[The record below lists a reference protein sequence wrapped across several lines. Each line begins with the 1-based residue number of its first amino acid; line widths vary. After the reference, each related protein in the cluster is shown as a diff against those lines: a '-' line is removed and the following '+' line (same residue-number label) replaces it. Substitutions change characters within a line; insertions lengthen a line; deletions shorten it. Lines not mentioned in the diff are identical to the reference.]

1 MIEDR
6 LLIWRFKVGDKA
18 ALARIYE
25 KYKIDLL
32 RIATGLLNETSVA
45 EDIVHDVFVTFAQ
58 SSDKL
63 KLGGNLKGFLVTCV
77 ANRARNS
84 KRREHCRQVVGLNE
98 MEPMISDSDKPERWI
113 MHNEELDTLNNA
125 MAQLPYSQREVVV
138 LHVQGG
144 MTFKA
149 IAQSQSV
156 SINTVQSRY
165 RYGLDK
171 LRSLLNS
178 EVEK

>member
-1 MIEDR
+1 MVEDK
-6 LLIWRFKVGDKA
+6 LLIWKFKCGDKA
-18 ALARIYE
+18 ALARVYE

-32 RIATGLLNETSVA
+32 RIATGLLNEKSVA

-58 SSDKL
+58 SSDRL
-63 KLGGNLKGFLVTCV
+63 KLNGNLKGYLVTSV
-77 ANRARNS
+77 ANRVRNS
-84 KRREHCRQVVGLNE
+84 KKARQRRQIVSIDEANPVTQ
-98 MEPMISDSDKPERWI
+98 DSDKPERWI
-113 MHNEELDTLNNA
+113 THSEELDRLNNA
-125 MAQLPYSQREVVV
+125 MAQLPYNQREVLI

-144 MTFKA
+144 MKFRA
-149 IAQSQSV
+149 IAKSQNV

-178 EVEK
+178 GV

>member
-1 MIEDR
+1 MIEDK
-6 LLIWRFKVGDKA
+6 LLIWRFKSGDKS

-45 EDIVHDVFVTFAQ
+45 EDVVHDVFVNFAQ
-58 SSDKL
+58 SSEKL
-63 KLGGNLKGFLVTCV
+63 KLGGNLKGYLITCV
-77 ANRARNS
+77 ANHARNN
-84 KRREHCRQVVGLNE
+84 KRAGQRRPTFSLDET
-98 MEPMISDSDKPERWI
+98 EPLISDSNKPERWI
-113 MHNEELDTLNNA
+113 MRSEELDELNSA
-125 MAQLPYSQREVVV
+125 MAQLPYPQREVVV

-144 MTFKA
+144 MRFKA
-149 IAQSQSV
+149 IAKSQSV
-156 SINTVQSRY
+156 SINTAQSRY

>member
-1 MIEDR
+1 M
-6 LLIWRFKVGDKA
+6 
-18 ALARIYE
+18 
-25 KYKIDLL
+25 
-32 RIATGLLNETSVA
+32 
-45 EDIVHDVFVTFAQ
+45 HDVFVAFTQ

-63 KLGGNLKGFLVTCV
+63 RLSGNLKGYLITCV
-77 ANRARNS
+77 ANHDRNNRRAQQ
-84 KRREHCRQVVGLNE
+84 RRQGVGLDGV
-98 MEPMISDSDKPERWI
+98 EPVMSDSDKPERWI
-113 MHNEELDTLNNA
+113 IRNEELDVLNNA
-125 MAQLPYSQREVVV
+125 MAQLPYPQREVVV

-149 IAQSQSV
+149 IARSQSV